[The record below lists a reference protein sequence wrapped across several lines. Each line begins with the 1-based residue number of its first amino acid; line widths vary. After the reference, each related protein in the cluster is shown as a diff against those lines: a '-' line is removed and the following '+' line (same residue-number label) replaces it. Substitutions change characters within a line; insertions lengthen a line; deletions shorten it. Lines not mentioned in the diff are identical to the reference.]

1 LGGYFR
7 VRSELRRLPDAVL
20 HRGTARETRFATA
33 GVSISIVAALAD
45 LVENAC
51 LLHITSNMDGYS
63 IWFQILPWATGIKWM
78 GLGIIGAIGGLILAA
93 RSGAMNYAG
102 AIMCALSTVVAVLTI
117 ASPPSYGPY
126 ILGAIALSWL
136 MFFAVDLW
144 ESVRRES
151 RVTIAAAASR

>member
-1 LGGYFR
+1 MLFFIAAR
-7 VRSELRRLPDAVL
+7 
-20 HRGTARETRFATA
+20 AREMRFATA
-33 GVSISIVAALAD
+33 GVSISIVAASAD
-45 LVENAC
+45 LIENAC

-78 GLGIIGAIGGLILAA
+78 GLGIVSAIGGLILAA
-93 RSGAMNYAG
+93 RSGAINYAS
-102 AIMCALSTVVAVLTI
+102 A
-117 ASPPSYGPY
+117 
-126 ILGAIALSWL
+126 GAIALSWL